1 MLEILCFIVV
11 KYFML
16 VSVNGWYLDYFN
28 KVFIKIFL
36 LGYVYICVFYFI
48 WLLFLIVLIGISV
61 SDLN

>member
-36 LGYVYICVFYFI
+36 LGYVYISVFYFI
-48 WLLFLIVLIGISV
+48 LLFLIVLIGISV